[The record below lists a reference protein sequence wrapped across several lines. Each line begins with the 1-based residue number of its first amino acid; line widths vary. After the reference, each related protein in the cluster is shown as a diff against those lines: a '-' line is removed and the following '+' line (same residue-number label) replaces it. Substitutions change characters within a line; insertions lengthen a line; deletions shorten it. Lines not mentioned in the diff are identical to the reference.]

1 MIEVRHFLT
10 LKAFFIEHK
19 WKYIIGI
26 LWLIGVDSLQLIV
39 PKILGIYTDGVKNQT
54 ITSKEMLL
62 YGIALIA
69 IAFFMFLF
77 RYLWRMYVMGTARF
91 LEYKLRSD
99 LYSHFQKLSTNYY
112 NHHKTGDLMAHATND
127 INAVRMAAGPGIV
140 MLVDTTVLL
149 TASII
154 MMSQTISLKL
164 TIVALLPLPF
174 MAYLTSKFGSLIHDR
189 FRNSQESFSRLTD
202 KVQENFSGIRVVKSF
217 VQEKEEIKKFTHANQ
232 DYVDKN
238 MHLVKVQA
246 VFHPI
251 VQFISGLSL
260 LIVLAYGGI
269 LVINREITLGDFVAF
284 NSYLGLLTW
293 PMMAIGWVMN
303 ILQRGAASMARLNEI
318 FNTEPD
324 IIDIPEKINPSLKTV
339 NGDININNLNFTYP
353 GSSYPALKNI
363 NINLPQGKT
372 LAIVGKTGSGKT
384 TLVNLIVR
392 LYDVRENMI
401 KIDGHDIKEFPL
413 EVLRQNIGYVPQDNF
428 LFSTTIKENIAFGI
442 DNYTDEDIEKAAES
456 SQILD
461 SIRDFPQQFDTVV
474 GERGVSLSGGQKQRV
489 SIARALIKNPSI
501 LILDD
506 SLSAVDTKTEEAILK
521 RLEEIMRD
529 RTSIIIAHRISTI
542 KEADEIIMLDEGEII
557 ERGTH
562 EELLE
567 QHGSYYELY
576 QKQLLED
583 MIAND

>member
-1 MIEVRHFLT
+1 MKHFLT
-10 LKAFFIEHK
+10 LKSFIIENK
-19 WKYIIGI
+19 WKYIIGVF
-26 LWLIGVDSLQLIV
+26 WLLLVDLLQLTV
-39 PKILGIYTDGVKNQT
+39 PKILGIYTDGVKNQSLT
-54 ITSKEMLL
+54 TEEMLL
-62 YGIALIA
+62 YGLGLIF
-69 IAFFMFLF
+69 IAFFIFLF
-77 RYLWRMYVMGTARF
+77 RYLWRMYVMGTARY

-99 LYSHFQKLSTNYY
+99 LYIQLQKLSTNYF

-127 INAVRMAAGPGIV
+127 INAVRMAFGPGIV
-140 MLVDTTVLL
+140 MLFDIVIMLTV
-149 TASII
+149 AIF

-174 MAYLTSKFGSLIHDR
+174 MAYLTSKFGSLIHHR
-189 FRNSQESFSRLTD
+189 FRYAQESFSNLTD

-217 VQEKEEIKKFTHANQ
+217 VQENEEIKKFTEANQ
-232 DYVDKN
+232 DYVNKN
-238 MHLVKVQA
+238 LHLVKVQA
-246 VFHPI
+246 IFHPI

-318 FNTEPD
+318 FNTEPE
-324 IIDIPEKINPSLKTV
+324 IFDIPDKINANLDDV
-339 NGDININNLNFTYP
+339 AGDIQITNLDFTYP
-353 GSSYPALKNI
+353 GSTYPALKNI
-363 NINLPQGKT
+363 NILLPKGNT

-384 TLVNLIVR
+384 TLVNLLIR
-392 LYDVRENMI
+392 LFDVKDDMI
-401 KIDGHDIKEFPL
+401 KIDGYGIKEFPL
-413 EVLRQNIGYVPQDNF
+413 EILRKNIGYVPQDNF
-428 LFSTTIKENIAFGI
+428 LFSTTIKENIAFGV
-442 DNYTDEDIEKAAES
+442 DNYTDDDIKKAAES

-461 SIRDFPQQFDTVV
+461 NILDFPMQFDTVI

-521 RLEEIMRD
+521 QLEEIMNN
-529 RTSIIIAHRISTI
+529 RTSIIISHRISTI
-542 KEADEIIMLDEGEII
+542 KNADEIIMLDDGEII
-557 ERGTH
+557 ERGKH

-567 QHGSYYELY
+567 KQGSYYELY
-576 QKQLLED
+576 QKQLLEE
-583 MIAND
+583 MIANQ